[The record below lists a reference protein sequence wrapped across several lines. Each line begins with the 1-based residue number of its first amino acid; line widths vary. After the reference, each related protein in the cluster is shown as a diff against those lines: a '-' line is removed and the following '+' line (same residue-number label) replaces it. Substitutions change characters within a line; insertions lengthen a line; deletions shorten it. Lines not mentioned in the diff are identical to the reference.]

1 MTYPALELLVQAY
14 LTIDWV
20 DEYEDVW
27 EAVDDFV
34 ANEPV
39 APDLPDD
46 ITRLLAAK
54 PAEDELTA
62 FVTDELGCG
71 YPPDEDG
78 LTTTEWLT
86 LVRRRAEAELAEQDG

>member
-27 EAVDDFV
+27 AAVDDFV

-39 APDLPDD
+39 ASDLPDD
-46 ITRLLAAK
+46 VTRLLDAM
-54 PAEDELTA
+54 PTDEELSA
-62 FVTDELGCG
+62 FVIGELGSG
-71 YPPDEDG
+71 YPPEEDG
-78 LTTTEWLT
+78 LTMTDWLT
-86 LVRRRAEAELAEQDG
+86 QVRQRAEEALAE